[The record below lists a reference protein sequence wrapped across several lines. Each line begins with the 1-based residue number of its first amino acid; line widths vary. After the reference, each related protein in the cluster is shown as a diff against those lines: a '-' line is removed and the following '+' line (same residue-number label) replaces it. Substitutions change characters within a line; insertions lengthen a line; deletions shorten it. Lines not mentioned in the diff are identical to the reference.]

1 MLCSISG
8 ETPKHPVAS
17 SKSGN
22 VYEKHL
28 IEEFISQNH
37 KDPVNGEDL
46 EVEDL
51 INLKSARIAI
61 PRPPTLTSIPA
72 LLSTFQNEWDSLA
85 IETFTL
91 RKDLQETR
99 QELATALY
107 QHDAAVRVIA
117 RLTRERDQ
125 ARDAL
130 SKVTVN
136 PDFGRNEDA
145 MQIDN
150 QGLPEELAAKVDAT
164 LERLSKSRRKRPMP
178 AEWADVETIREL
190 KPASKSEPICPGSN
204 YLAFD
209 EATDL
214 AIIGGLAGV
223 INIFSLRENKV
234 HQSFDVSSVITSAIW
249 HGSQAIVST
258 SSGEVKILGTDGTSF
273 QSHSGSATCLA
284 LHPCGTILASAG
296 VDKSFVLYDL
306 EKNKPINQVYTDSEL
321 ICAEFHPDGHLFA
334 AGGRDGQVKLFHV
347 KTGEKAAIFTIE
359 GPVSDIAFS
368 ENGIWLSVIAK
379 GSSCLVTFDLRKEGK
394 AAEAKLLEIGG
405 TIDSIR
411 WDYTGQYLA
420 AAGPRGI
427 IIHQYVK
434 SSKTWSSVSSFAVPA
449 TNISWGRQA
458 RSLIALDNEGI
469 LKVLR

>member
-1 MLCSISG
+1 MLCSNGAVSG

-28 IEEFISQNH
+28 IEAFISQNH

-51 INLKSARIAI
+51 IPLKSARIVV

-85 IETFTL
+85 VEIFTL

-99 QELATALY
+99 QELSTSLY

-150 QGLPEELAAKVDAT
+150 QGLPEELAATVDAT
-164 LERLSKSRRKRPMP
+164 LERLSKSRRKRPIP
-178 AEWADVETIREL
+178 NEWADVETVRKFETAAI
-190 KPASKSEPICPGSN
+190 SEPICPISSF
-204 YLAFD
+204 LAFD
-209 EATDL
+209 EATEL
-214 AIIGGLAGV
+214 AIIGGLEGV
-223 INIFSLRENKV
+223 VNIFSVRENKV
-234 HQSFDVSSVITSAIW
+234 HQSFNVTSEVTSAIW
-249 HGSQAIVST
+249 YDNQAIVSM
-258 SSGEVKILGTDGTSF
+258 SSGEVKILGPDNISF

-296 VDKSFVLYDL
+296 LDKSFVLYDL
-306 EKNKPINQVYTDSEL
+306 EKNKPITQVYTNS
-321 ICAEFHPDGHLFA
+321 DGHLFA
-334 AGGRDGQVKLFHV
+334 AGGRDGQIKLFHV

-359 GPVSDIAFS
+359 GPVCDIAFS

-394 AAEAKLLEIGG
+394 SAEAKLLETGG
-405 TIDSIR
+405 PINRIR

-427 IIHQYVK
+427 VVHYYVK
-434 SSKTWSSVSSFAVPA
+434 STKTWSNVNSFAIPA
-449 TNISWGRQA
+449 RNISWGPKA
-458 RSLIALDNEGI
+458 RSLIALDEGGIVKI
-469 LKVLR
+469 LR